1 MPIVDVELVTDASGG
16 ASPSL
21 AQSLADAVGRTLKS
35 PLGQTWVRLHVLER
49 EQYAENESCLEM
61 NELPVFVTV
70 LMRTIPEREELARE
84 ILALA
89 GAIAQVTGRDM
100 SRVHIE
106 YAPSAR
112 GRLGFGGHLVE

>member
-1 MPIVDVELVTDASGG
+1 MPIVDVELVTNASGG
-16 ASPSL
+16 APPGL

-49 EQYAENESCLEM
+49 GQYAENESSLETS
-61 NELPVFVTV
+61 ELPVFVTV

-84 ILALA
+84 ILTLA
-89 GAIAQVTGRDM
+89 GAIAQVTGRDI
-100 SRVHIE
+100 SRVHVE